1 MNSFF
6 DQRYPTTPDLK
17 EKARKRIPRFA
28 FDYLEGGC
36 NEERGLAR
44 NREALAE
51 IRLQQR
57 QLQPIVT
64 PSLACK
70 VLGHSYS
77 APFGIAPIGLQGIMW
92 PKTPEI
98 LARAAADLNIPFVLS
113 MVSSGSLEHIA
124 EISNGAAWFQLYNP
138 ADNTIQDDLLR
149 RLKAAA
155 YDILVVTIDVPTFGF
170 RPRDIRNGLSM
181 PPHMTIRNIVQML
194 SRPQWLAATIAA
206 GKPQMQTLLP
216 YMPKGMMADGLA
228 QFMNQS
234 VMGPVDRD
242 SLMGIRDRWPGKLV
256 VKGILCTE
264 DAEQAAAIGADA
276 IVVSNHGA
284 RQMDIGEA
292 PIQPLLRIADKLHN
306 RIEVYMDSGIRS
318 GPDIACALACG
329 ADFVFLGRA
338 FVYGV
343 SALGKRGGIH
353 TINSLKTQLAQVMG
367 QLRCASPAELASC
380 LVDKR
385 I

>member
-1 MNSFF
+1 MNNFF
-6 DQRYPTTPDLK
+6 DQRYPATPDLK

-44 NREALAE
+44 NREALAA

-64 PSLACK
+64 PALACK

-77 APFGIAPIGLQGIMW
+77 APFGIAPIGLQGMMW
-92 PKTPEI
+92 PKAPEI

-113 MVSSGSLEHIA
+113 MVSSDSLEHIA
-124 EISNGAAWFQLYNP
+124 EVSNGAAWFQLYNP

-155 YDILVVTIDVPTFGF
+155 YDILVVTIDVPSFGF

-306 RIEVYMDSGIRS
+306 RIEIYMDSGIRS

-329 ADFVFLGRA
+329 ADFVFLGRT

-353 TINSLKTQLAQVMG
+353 TINPLKTQLAQVMG

-380 LVDKR
+380 LVNKR
-385 I
+385 S